1 LYDNNTASISEA
13 SGLLSFDRAVQFLE
27 SDALTHSVIYQA
39 KEANRSGLSV
49 PHLSVRSQHQ
59 QESTIKKSDD
69 DDWVELAGVPQE
81 QELKDMLLSIISSSS
96 SSSSTPSSSSS
107 GNQCS
112 SVQGSGNQCSSVQ
125 GCDSEREGDD
135 DDLFCHEDKN
145 SDVFATSKADVRAA
159 IQYEWRYIDIH
170 LFTSLDCALSK
181 QATYTATTFTY
192 SYIHQYIHIYM
203 CVCEHIL

>member
-1 LYDNNTASISEA
+1 
-13 SGLLSFDRAVQFLE
+13 LLSFDRAVQFLE

-49 PHLSVRSQHQ
+49 PHLSVRSQHP
-59 QESTIKKSDD
+59 QESTIKKSDE

-81 QELKDMLLSIISSSS
+81 QELKDMLLSIISSS
-96 SSSSTPSSSSS
+96 TPSSSSSSMVS

-112 SVQGSGNQCSSVQ
+112 SVQGS
-125 GCDSEREGDD
+125 DTKKEDDD
-135 DDLFCHEDKN
+135 DDLFCHEDG

-181 QATYTATTFTY
+181 QATNTATTFTCA
-192 SYIHQYIHIYM
+192 YIHQYIHT
-203 CVCEHIL
+203 CV